1 MLDPNQTYTFGSP
14 QKQVELDPNIQY
26 LFGSDNSARE
36 LKRNAPMTGTE
47 TAIMIGLDV
56 IPAIAGNIAGS
67 IAGPVGVAVGGG
79 TGGFLGNYWSQ
90 KYRISRGL
98 QDDIGIGELG
108 ASTILSGIPLGTPAK
123 SGMATKTA
131 IRAAQG
137 AGLSGADVAARTIID
152 EGRLPTDKEVATS
165 LLFGGVFGG
174 GMGAVEAKWFSK
186 TTGVNVEKD
195 MPRDEVI
202 DAVQEAV
209 QEAGGPSNF
218 DPTQKIGFFTFRDKR
233 GELIFNDPVVDELTT
248 TSGLATNN
256 ALGPR
261 RLNRLDQAE
270 LPGPR
275 GLPGPQQKQL
285 TNRVGRPGDDAVL
298 VEAEVLDAMSP
309 REYAEGLLS
318 GIESKLL
325 LETNEQIQK
334 LAKTQ
339 DTTPEIQSLKNLFEQ
354 KIANDSEI
362 FTGVNPVIAK
372 GEAAKL
378 NLPATKRLREI
389 DKELDKMYSDLS
401 QEPFFVIDTSLR
413 KLNRKDLEKLRL
425 SKLKESRQL
434 DSQIKTSSDE
444 IKFGKKLHKVDKE
457 LQSIELEQW
466 RRRQEDN
473 VEFYLK
479 HKNKGNVTIQGLTST
494 SDERKSDLVNDIL
507 ENLRIDAGDSEV
519 KVAIALDTLKKHN
532 LEELLE
538 DGLRN
543 KRFFYGTQVE
553 KSDADFLL
561 DADIKSLVN
570 IHAKYFGK
578 KPANN
583 SSHPKLIA
591 EKRSLEKKH
600 GINSRSFL
608 PLSKDGPF
616 TMDNILP
623 ATVGLAGFAAT
634 LSEDEEKDLAQAGG
648 WGITL
653 AAVASAFGV
662 KNKKATKAIANGV
675 TKATVKNNSDAKV
688 RAKGKKPKP
697 DPKPANVTNKKG
709 KDVTDPRHY
718 ETPELIDII
727 RSSQTNEQTKIQAL
741 TVLAE
746 RASRNTTQGIRLA
759 KQLEQL
765 AIKGKAENTKVQ
777 VDPNEIPLD
786 LTTPQGR
793 SDILTQNTIQKGFR
807 SMQKGELLEQYY
819 GGNNEALEELSRRA
833 AKNPK
838 TKKFMEKHDLIT
850 GLLSTGAGA
859 SAVLSMYM
867 DDEDEMMKAGFDGAH
882 LLAVLA
888 VSTLGYKAAKSFF
901 KSNKYKNMK
910 AQARRNP
917 DSIEPTIVKEEFVK
931 KELQKN
937 AFTPPGAI
945 EKTYRNFREIVS
957 DALSPL
963 SRKLRNINPAILRA
977 VRAHDGEVNKRTA
990 EYINRSAPF
999 LKSMNGLLKNKK
1011 EYQELFE
1018 NHLLNGRYND
1028 ITKDILDKLNAS
1040 DVIKK
1045 QMKEMRVVLDEVR
1058 TYARERGGL
1067 DVGYLEEY
1075 FPRIIQDYK
1084 SFRKALDGSLDQSSK
1099 NDIDRALKKYADKNY
1114 NGIVDAITDSE
1125 ASEVV
1130 SRVLRGFPLQAGMSP
1145 GNTKTR
1151 KIAEVTREMQPGYK
1165 KPGDALVEYIQRM
1178 VQATERRNFFYKKPK
1193 STQEVGF
1200 EGSKD
1205 RIGAD
1210 LGVEMEASEG
1220 IASVVNRLQKENNLS
1235 QDDVEALQKLISSRF
1250 SGTSVGSAF
1259 QAIKNLNYISTMGNF
1274 GSAITQLGDF
1284 AYSVHFAGFDNTFK
1298 SIFNRKF
1305 DFVKHFGLNDANIDL
1320 IGSAGFTQAALDKV
1334 FTVTQLKR
1342 LDQFAKNTLMN
1353 SLWRKQKQLAHKDAR
1368 ALIEELKPAFG
1379 DRAKVIVRDLQ
1390 QSNPNSKDLPKSVEE
1405 LVWYKFLDLNPATM
1419 TEMPGLYARSGNGR
1433 IAYMLKSFTIKQFD
1447 VFRQAGVDDIQKAKA
1462 LYDQGKKG
1470 QAASLATEGVKKL
1483 ASLSAVFM
1491 AANAST
1497 DVIKDTMYGR
1507 PTKLDDLLTNNIL
1520 KLVGVNRYMAY
1531 EAKRKGAGSVVG
1543 QTLLPPF
1550 TLYDRFSKDLINLFE
1565 GKEYKGNLLQGT
1577 PLDVF
1582 YWHYLGGLD
1591 KVDRMK

>member
-67 IAGPVGVAVGGG
+67 IAGPVGVALGGG
-79 TGGFLGNYWSQ
+79 AGGFLGNYWSQ

-152 EGRLPTDKEVATS
+152 EERLPTDKEVATS

-233 GELIFNDPVVDELTT
+233 GALTFNDPVVDELTT

-285 TNRVGRPGDDAVL
+285 TNRTGRPGDDAVL

-339 DTTPEIQSLKNLFEQ
+339 DTPPALDKLKNALENNLQ
-354 KIANDSEI
+354 KGDDIN
-362 FTGVNPVIAK
+362 
-372 GEAAKL
+372 
-378 NLPATKRLREI
+378 
-389 DKELDKMYSDLS
+389 
-401 QEPFFVIDTSLR
+401 
-413 KLNRKDLEKLRL
+413 
-425 SKLKESRQL
+425 
-434 DSQIKTSSDE
+434 
-444 IKFGKKLHKVDKE
+444 FGK
-457 LQSIELEQW
+457 
-466 RRRQEDN
+466 
-473 VEFYLK
+473 
-479 HKNKGNVTIQGLTST
+479 
-494 SDERKSDLVNDIL
+494 
-507 ENLRIDAGDSEV
+507 NL
-519 KVAIALDTLKKHN
+519 
-532 LEELLE
+532 
-538 DGLRN
+538 
-543 KRFFYGTQVE
+543 
-553 KSDADFLL
+553 
-561 DADIKSLVN
+561 
-570 IHAKYFGK
+570 
-578 KPANN
+578 
-583 SSHPKLIA
+583 
-591 EKRSLEKKH
+591 
-600 GINSRSFL
+600 L
-608 PLSKDGPF
+608 PVG
-616 TMDNILP
+616 
-623 ATVGLAGFAAT
+623 VGLAGFAAT

-697 DPKPANVTNKKG
+697 DPKPVNVTNKKG

-888 VSTLGYKAAKSFF
+888 VSTLGYKAAKSLF